1 MSRILAVDFGQKRS
15 GIAVTDPLQIIA
27 NGLAMISSHEIWKFL
42 DDYLKKEAIETIV
55 VGYPLQMDGSGSN
68 SLRYINPFIAK
79 LVKTYPNVRVVQFD
93 ERFTSKIA
101 QRAMI
106 DGGMKKKD
114 RQNKGMVDQISAV
127 IILQDYLQSRK

>member
-42 DDYLKKEAIETIV
+42 DDYLKKEAVETIV
-55 VGYPLQMDGSGSN
+55 VGYPLQMDGTGSD
-68 SLRYINPFIAK
+68 SLRYINPFIGK
-79 LVKTYPNVRVVQFD
+79 LVKTYPNIRVVQFD